1 MSGIKR
7 GIDRRQFIKMAALAG
22 CTSLA
27 GHLGHAEAKTSSEEP
42 VSPLYIALNMS
53 KVANNEESFR
63 LMKRVGPRVC
73 VTTASHP
80 GFVGF
85 QANIQTGIL
94 PLAGRYGGGR
104 VHMEKDLNPI
114 RNYQY
119 TMWKD
124 WRDHDDFH
132 KKQFNKIFELCGS
145 CLSMVIEGPW
155 EPVYRIVDAKMP
167 PVRSMGQITDL
178 GADLQKKK
186 EFIRFATPSRCVA
199 MAEHTV
205 RPGKEKEFEEGA
217 VATMNALSDSTGFL
231 GYMILKQ
238 IGVCAL
244 GSFMLDPKSMGEA
257 METLGANPPKDPKPL
272 FKTPEAM
279 PSPPEYLI
287 HTEWDAVEM
296 AQLGFAKVLVNNRI
310 RKIHDDGVM
319 AHLMR
324 GPYIMFFQPMMEEP
338 GWRSMLV

>member
-1 MSGIKR
+1 MN
-7 GIDRRQFIKMAALAG
+7 RRDFMKLAALA
-22 CTSLA
+22 A
-27 GHLGHAEAKTSSEEP
+27 GSATFARGASFVQAAQPPKEP
-42 VSPLYIALNMS
+42 DSPIYLALNMS

-63 LMKRVGPRVC
+63 LMQKVGPRVC
-73 VTTASHP
+73 ITTASHP

-94 PLAGRYGGGR
+94 PLAGRYGGGK
-104 VHMEKDLNPI
+104 VHMEKELNPI

-124 WRDHDDFH
+124 WKDHDDFH
-132 KKQFNKIFELCGS
+132 AKQFDRIFELCGS
-145 CLSMVIEGPW
+145 CLSMVVEGPW
-155 EPVYRIVDAKMP
+155 EPVYRIVKSKMSP
-167 PVRSMGQITDL
+167 IRSMGQITDL
-178 GADLQKKK
+178 GLDMQQKK
-186 EFIRFATPSRCVA
+186 EFIRFATPMRCVA

-205 RPGKEKEFEEGA
+205 KPGREEAFEQGA
-217 VATMNALSDSTGFL
+217 IATMEALSDSTGFL

-244 GSFMLDPKSMGEA
+244 GSFMLDPTSMGEA
-257 METLGANPPKDPKPL
+257 LQTLGANPPKKPEPL

-296 AQLGFAKVLVNNRI
+296 ARLGFAKVLVNHRI

-319 AHLMR
+319 AHLIR
-324 GPYIMFFQPMMEEP
+324 GPYIMFFRPMMEEP
-338 GWRSMLV
+338 GWRAMIS